1 MLVEVVRREG
11 IEPQP
16 ADWEEEQLKRCG
28 DLHLC
33 SGRKN
38 DQIMIFR

>member
-16 ADWEEEQLKRCG
+16 ADWEEEQLKRCA
-28 DLHLC
+28 DLHFC